1 MGNSV
6 KSLSCNTHFIVVPVG
21 RVNLVHKK
29 INLAEERLAWE
40 HERFSIRKVPAFTL
54 STANSFQSK
63 AATIMDTSINAD
75 LLATNIRLISEAL
88 ACVLYEYDASACQ
101 GTMFGRGGGDASAQ
115 VSRKNIDKWTGYF
128 AKSPRFAGLLTSSK
142 ANNDPQNKV
151 VR

>member
-1 MGNSV
+1 M
-6 KSLSCNTHFIVVPVG
+6 
-21 RVNLVHKK
+21 NLVHKK

-63 AATIMDTSINAD
+63 AATVTDTSVDAD

-88 ACVLYEYDASACQ
+88 ACVLYEYDPSACQ
-101 GTMFGRGGGDASAQ
+101 GNLFGQLTGGDASAH
-115 VSRKNIDKWTGYF
+115 VSRSNVDKWTEYF
-128 AKSPRFAGLLTSSK
+128 AKSPRFAGLLTSNK